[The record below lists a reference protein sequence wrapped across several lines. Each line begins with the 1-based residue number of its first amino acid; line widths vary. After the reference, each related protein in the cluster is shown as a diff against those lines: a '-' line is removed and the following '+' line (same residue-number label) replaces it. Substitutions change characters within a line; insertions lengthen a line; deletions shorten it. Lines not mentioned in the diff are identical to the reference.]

1 VTRIGLNLIYLVPG
15 ETGGTET
22 YACELIRALVD
33 AASDI
38 QFTAFVSR
46 EAAATT
52 DAPWKNL
59 IPSVEVPVNAA
70 NRLEWVRG
78 EQLQLPRLAA
88 GARVDLVH
96 SLANTAPLR
105 GRFRRVVTIHD
116 LHHRLVPEAHLG
128 MLATGM
134 RVLVSAAARRSDRI
148 ITPSATT
155 AADVQRLLHIKS
167 SKIDVVPEGIGAEQR
182 VAPAPEADVRG
193 WLGAGDR
200 PIVLSVSAKRPHK
213 NLARLISAVAD
224 IPPERR
230 PLLVVPGYST
240 PYEHE
245 LQRQVAALGI
255 EEDIRLIGWIE
266 PERLEGLYAAATCL
280 VCASLHEG
288 FGLPVLEAMARGL
301 PVACSSGGALSEVAG
316 DAALLFDPQSVPQI
330 TAAIDRLMSD
340 TQETD
345 RLRGAGEARAAA
357 FTWAATATGTLGSYE
372 AALRAKP

>member
-1 VTRIGLNLIYLVPG
+1 MTRIGLNLIYLVPG

-288 FGLPVLEAMARGL
+288 FGLPVLESMLLGTPVLSSTEGSL
-301 PVACSSGGALSEVAG
+301 PEVAG
-316 DAALLFDPQSVPQI
+316 DATLLVDPYDPLAIRRGIVALDQDADLRAELI
-330 TAAIDRLMSD
+330 R
-340 TQETD
+340 
-345 RLRGAGEARAAA
+345 RGALQAAKYSP
-357 FTWAATATGTLGSYE
+357 AAYRTRLAELYQPFG
-372 AALRAKP
+372 